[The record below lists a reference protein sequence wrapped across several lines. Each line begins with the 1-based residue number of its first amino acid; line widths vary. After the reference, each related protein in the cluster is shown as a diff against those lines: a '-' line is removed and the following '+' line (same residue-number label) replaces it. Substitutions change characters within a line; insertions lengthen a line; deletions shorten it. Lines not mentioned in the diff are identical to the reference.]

1 MLPWVSI
8 KGAGGGV
15 QVRNSLVVGIFV
27 TTVDGR
33 CSLIDRVL
41 LVMSRLLRLL
51 RAADD
56 GRQSVEL
63 VAIAI

>member
-1 MLPWVSI
+1 MLRCLLR
-8 KGAGGGV
+8 GLAG
-15 QVRNSLVVGIFV
+15 NLLVVGIFV

-33 CSLIDRVL
+33 CSLIDRLL
-41 LVMSRLLRLL
+41 LVMSRLLCLL

-56 GRQSVEL
+56 RRQSVEL

>member
-8 KGAGGGV
+8 KGAGRGV
-15 QVRNSLVVGIFV
+15 QVRNLLVGIFV

-33 CSLIDRVL
+33 CSLIDRLL
-41 LVMSRLLRLL
+41 LVMSRLLCLL